1 MSNPKIACNFHF
13 WEKIPWREALDRMA
27 ETGYQGVENLMPL
40 REEYENRI
48 EVGRKILEDRNLSL
62 TGLTVQAEFAHPDR
76 QGTIMKECLS
86 TAGFLR
92 DMKAEWLLLNLG
104 SRETYISVR
113 EDYRNLANL
122 LNDLG
127 KQCSDSLVRVAVLNA
142 PGSRVEREEDIDRLL
157 NLLDLEVVTFCPDT
171 AGLAHAGEDPVRI
184 LKTYYEG
191 IHHVRLQDYVPD
203 EDHPEGGYYC
213 PLGKG
218 ALDFTA
224 IASALRE
231 NQNLPWVTVSL
242 DNQLKDAPEVAHEM
256 YVFTDRLFG
265 NEAM

>member
-113 EDYRNLANL
+113 EDYRIWRICLTIWVNSVVTA
-122 LNDLG
+122 
-127 KQCSDSLVRVAVLNA
+127 VRVAVLNA

-184 LKTYYEG
+184 LKTYYEVFIMCG
-191 IHHVRLQDYVPD
+191 CRITCRMRIIPKEAIIVHWGKERWTLPLSPVR
-203 EDHPEGGYYC
+203 
-213 PLGKG
+213 
-218 ALDFTA
+218 
-224 IASALRE
+224 
-231 NQNLPWVTVSL
+231 
-242 DNQLKDAPEVAHEM
+242 
-256 YVFTDRLFG
+256 
-265 NEAM
+265 